1 MVTPE
6 ENKELLDILTM
17 FTSKDQETLLLA
29 KSLLLTSQ
37 FFINRNIN
45 MQSIVKF
52 YNESFFG
59 RKLLGTSYIIKEVIE
74 GVDSFTRLEIV
85 TIKLFILHCLNYEVK
100 VINS

>member
-1 MVTPE
+1 MATSE
-6 ENKELLDILTM
+6 ENKELLDIVTM
-17 FTSKDQETLLLA
+17 FTSEDQETVLLA

-37 FFINRNIN
+37 FFTNRNIN

-52 YNESFFG
+52 YNESFFSK
-59 RKLLGTSYIIKEVIE
+59 KLVGKCHINKEIIE
-74 GVDSFTRLEIV
+74 GFDSFTRLEIA